1 MMANGDAPIYT
12 VRGERVALGPPRR
25 DQIDLWLRWY
35 NDLEVTRTLGAS
47 RVITREMEERFYEEA
62 TQEKQQGKAVSFAI
76 YELET
81 GRPIGTCSLR
91 EIDHQNGTATF
102 GIAIGEKECWNRGYG
117 TEATRLTLDYAFHA
131 LGLHNVLLQVYANNL
146 RGARAYEKAGFRV
159 IGRRR
164 GARRL
169 GQRRMDVILMD
180 AVADDFTSPV
190 LERLLHAPQEPP
202 DGGTS
207 AGPASAPARE
217 DGAQRDATR

>member
-1 MMANGDAPIYT
+1 MTANGGTPIYT
-12 VRGERVALGPPRR
+12 LRGERVALGPSSR

-35 NDLEVTRTLGAS
+35 NDLEVTRTLGNS
-47 RVITREMEERFYEEA
+47 RVVTREMEERFYEE
-62 TQEKQQGKAVSFAI
+62 TLSEKQQGRTVGFAI

-91 EIDHQNGTATF
+91 EIDHLNGTATF
-102 GIAIGEKECWNRGYG
+102 GIAIGEKDCWNRGYG

-180 AVADDFTSPV
+180 AVADDFASPV
-190 LERLLHAPQEPP
+190 LERLLYTPQEPP
-202 DGGTS
+202 AGETDAGS
-207 AGPASAPARE
+207 A
-217 DGAQRDATR
+217 